1 MDYTSIHV
9 YGHMLSDDILHTIET
24 DRNMAGNRDI
34 DFADLDTTVQEAID
48 YAWTALRASWGFY
61 LTRSGNN
68 DPYGTRRSREFME
81 QLLLLFG

>member
-48 YAWTALRASWGFY
+48 YAWTALRASWGF
-61 LTRSGNN
+61 N
-68 DPYGTRRSREFME
+68 
-81 QLLLLFG
+81 